1 MSPELGIALIVTL
14 LGGPTALWITFSRL
28 HGYRRRHPSESSA
41 SVPEPVRSSQLT
53 PAEFEALVGSDGL
66 WVCGTCRSLNRR
78 EANRCYSCR
87 TRKGMAGRQA
97 PREPA
102 VSRGV
107 PVMAQ
112 DLARSSREPAV
123 SRGVPVMAQD
133 LARSSREAAGTPVAI
148 ATARSA
154 LPGPEVRVPAPEHVL
169 FAGPPE
175 ASAGPPVCP
184 FLGWRADPSTRYDFP
199 DPGNRCHATSER
211 GVMSVASPRQILTGM
226 VGTERAQ
233 PISVRYQESRCLTA
247 AHNECARYPAAEG
260 VATSR

>member
-1 MSPELGIALIVTL
+1 
-14 LGGPTALWITFSRL
+14 
-28 HGYRRRHPSESSA
+28 
-41 SVPEPVRSSQLT
+41 
-53 PAEFEALVGSDGL
+53 
-66 WVCGTCRSLNRR
+66 
-78 EANRCYSCR
+78 
-87 TRKGMAGRQA
+87 MAGRQA

-123 SRGVPVMAQD
+123 GRGVPVMAED
-133 LARSSREAAGTPVAI
+133 LARSSREAVGTTVAL
-148 ATARSA
+148 ASPRSA
-154 LPGPEVRVPAPEHVL
+154 PPGPEIRVPAPGHVL

-199 DPGNRCHATSER
+199 DPGNRCHATSAR
-211 GVMSVASPRQILTGM
+211 GVMSVASPRQILTGI
-226 VGTERAQ
+226 VGTERPQ
-233 PISVRYQESRCLTA
+233 PIGVKYQESRCLTA
-247 AHNECARYPAAEG
+247 AHDKCARYPAAKV